1 VAVNGQLIP
10 RFDAAPGEVQ
20 RWRFVDGSWDVP
32 QYLSWYEADGITP
45 TPDIS
50 MYEIALDGLATGG
63 LKQVSPMIIA
73 PDNGPISWSRRRCF
87 LRRSE
92 DVLPDASGL

>member
-1 VAVNGQLIP
+1 
-10 RFDAAPGEVQ
+10 
-20 RWRFVDGSWDVP
+20 VDGSWDVP

-63 LKQVSPMIIA
+63 LKQVSQ
-73 PDNGPISWSRRRCF
+73 
-87 LRRSE
+87 
-92 DVLPDASGL
+92 